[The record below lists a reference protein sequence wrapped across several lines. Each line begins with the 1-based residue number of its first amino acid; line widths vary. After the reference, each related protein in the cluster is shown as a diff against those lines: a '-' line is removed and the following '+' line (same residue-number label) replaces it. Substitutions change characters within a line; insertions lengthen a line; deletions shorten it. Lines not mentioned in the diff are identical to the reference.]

1 MGPFPFFPDAA
12 STVAGQTD
20 LLTLALIL
28 ISAALIAIVGVF
40 IVYFS
45 FKYRAGRA
53 ADRKNPPSGNTKVEV
68 TWIGSLLVLAL
79 TMFSWATLNFYRINR
94 PPANSLDI
102 YVIGKQWMWKVQHQE
117 GPKEIDTLH
126 IPLGQPIRLVMTS
139 QDVIHSFYIP
149 AFRLKQDVLP
159 GRYTYMWFQPTETGE
174 FHLFCAE
181 YCGTSHAQMRGTV
194 IVMEPY
200 LYQQWLSTN
209 STGQPLIEG
218 GRQLFTQLGC
228 AHCHASES
236 GVRAPRLAGVF
247 GQTVPL
253 ADGTNVVADENYI
266 RESIFFPTAKIVA
279 GYEPIMPTYEG
290 RITEEQVLQLV
301 AYIRSIGVAPDV
313 IPGGAP

>member
-1 MGPFPFFPDAA
+1 MGNFPFFPEEA

-20 LLTLALIL
+20 LLTLTLLL
-28 ISAALIAIVGVF
+28 ISAFLIAIVGVF
-40 IVYFS
+40 ITYFS
-45 FKYRAGRA
+45 FKYREGRVT
-53 ADRKNPPSGNTKVEV
+53 DRKNPPSGNTKVEV
-68 TWIGSLLVLAL
+68 SWIGGLFVIALAVF
-79 TMFSWATLNFYRINR
+79 TWATLAFYQINR

-102 YVIGKQWMWKVQHQE
+102 YVIGKQWMWKIQHQE

-139 QDVIHSFYIP
+139 QDVIHSFYVP

-159 GRYTYMWFQPTETGE
+159 GRYTYMWFQATKTGE
-174 FHLFCAE
+174 YHLFCAE
-181 YCGTSHAQMRGTV
+181 YCGTSHAQMRGAV
-194 IVMEPY
+194 IVMEPS

-209 STGQPLIEG
+209 TTGQPLAEG

-228 AHCHASES
+228 AHCHASAS
-236 GVRAPRLAGVF
+236 GIHAPQLAGVF

-253 ADGTNVVADENYI
+253 ADGSNVQADENYI
-266 RESIFFPTAKIVA
+266 RESIFFPTAKVVA

-301 AYIRSIGVAPDV
+301 AYIRSIGISPQVAPGV
-313 IPGGAP
+313 AP